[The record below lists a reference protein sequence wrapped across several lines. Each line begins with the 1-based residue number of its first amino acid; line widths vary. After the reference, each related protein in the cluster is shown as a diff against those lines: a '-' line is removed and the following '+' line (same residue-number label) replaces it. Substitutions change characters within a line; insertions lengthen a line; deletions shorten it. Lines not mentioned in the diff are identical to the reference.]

1 MCTVNELVAKK
12 NPQLVSVYKEVMLYR
27 FSKEKK
33 KHETVERM
41 LFVPVRIQLA
51 IINLIL
57 AVGGTYFMQSLFGH
71 HIHPALIYG
80 GLLLFAL
87 FIVSETRSLIRS
99 WGCLQEAMPY
109 LLIDELIARK
119 IIVLVPKKAGSSNAA
134 VKAAK

>member
-41 LFVPVRIQLA
+41 LFVPIRIQLA

-57 AVGGTYFMQSLFGH
+57 AVGGTYFMQSFFGRH
-71 HIHPALIYG
+71 VNPALIYG

-87 FIVSETRSLIRS
+87 FIVSEARSLIRS
-99 WGCLQEAMPY
+99 WGRLQEAMPY